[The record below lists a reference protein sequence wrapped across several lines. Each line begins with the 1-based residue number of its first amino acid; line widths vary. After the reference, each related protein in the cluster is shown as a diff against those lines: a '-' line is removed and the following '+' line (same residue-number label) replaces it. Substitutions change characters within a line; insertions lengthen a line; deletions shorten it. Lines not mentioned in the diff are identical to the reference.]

1 MSFIIHKRQTWRTA
15 ALILIIVAMFG
26 PWAYDLISVP
36 AQYSC
41 DAPFVRLQGD
51 FCGQPVALL
60 LAGPGAIL
68 GTIIAALTGNV
79 ASGYWFPQVPVMLTM
94 IFVFVPPLTVAVLLR
109 RDEPERWQM
118 LNAAVLALAATGA
131 AVYLGLQLPRPY
143 GPPWGGLLY
152 LVVVLALLVL
162 ELLSLRRNAHLVQT

>member
-1 MSFIIHKRQTWRTA
+1 MSVIISRQQTWRAA
-15 ALILIIVAMFG
+15 ALILIVVALFG

-36 AQYSC
+36 AQYPC
-41 DAPFVRLQGD
+41 EAPFVRLQGD

-68 GTIIAALTGNV
+68 GAIVAALTGNI
-79 ASGYWFPQVPVMLTM
+79 AAGYWFPQVPVMLTM

-109 RDEPERWQM
+109 RDEPERWQTI
-118 LNAAVLALAATGA
+118 NAAVLALAAAGA
-131 AVYLGLQLPRPY
+131 AVYLALQLPRPY

-152 LVVVLALLVL
+152 LVVVLTLLAL
-162 ELLSLRRNAHLVQT
+162 ELLSLRRTRRQVQA